1 MIRIVILLQPGE
13 AKALRAMCRRFR
25 FEDALHHLHGVRNIA
40 PDALCE
46 AVTKLGDAIAAAQ
59 DSPRSR

>member
-1 MIRIVILLQPGE
+1 MIRVVVLLEPGE

-25 FEDALHHLHGVRNIA
+25 FEDALHHLHGVPNIA

-46 AVTKLGDAIAAAQ
+46 AVTKLGDAIDAAG
-59 DSPRSR
+59 D